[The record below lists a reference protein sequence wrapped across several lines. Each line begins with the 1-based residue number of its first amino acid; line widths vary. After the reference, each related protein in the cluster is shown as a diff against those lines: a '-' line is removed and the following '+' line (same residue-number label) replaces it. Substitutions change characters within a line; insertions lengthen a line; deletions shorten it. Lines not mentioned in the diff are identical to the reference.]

1 MSTKIQNP
9 GIDRRVA
16 RTRGRLQQALIELIP
31 ERGFAAITVDDVCKR
46 ADVGRST
53 FYTHYADKE
62 ALRRATIDSHVHR
75 IGEVRRTIDA
85 AGGGFSFSLP
95 MFEHAAAFGPLHRA
109 MIADRGDHIHDTL
122 RDEVRRAVRA
132 ELPARI
138 SEDVSRSVAVEF
150 VAGAFLA
157 LLGWWI
163 EGGSALSPK
172 EMDRMFQTLAGRAIA
187 DTGPQALTKR

>member
-1 MSTKIQNP
+1 MKTQYS

-62 ALRRATIDSHVHR
+62 ALRSATIDEHVHR
-75 IGEVRRTIDA
+75 VREVRKTGDA
-85 AGGGFSFSLP
+85 KGGGFAFSLP

-109 MIADRGDHIHDTL
+109 LIADRGDHIHDTL
-122 RDEVRRAVRA
+122 RGEVRRAVWA
-132 ELPARI
+132 EMPERMPD
-138 SEDVSRSVAVEF
+138 DVSRSVAAEF

-163 EGGSALSPK
+163 EGDLALAPQ
-172 EMDRMFQTLAGRAIA
+172 EMDSMFQALAGRAL
-187 DTGPQALTKR
+187 GGPEPQALTRP